1 MVEIRT
7 EVEPAWAFRMPVGGT
22 ADGVA
27 RRRNGVR
34 ERLLHVDGRPVVV
47 RIAQTAADRV
57 LFGAQAPDEQTAQ
70 RAIERMRFAL
80 GLDDDLRPFY
90 ERFKHD
96 PLIGPSIRARP
107 WIRVTRRP
115 EPFEALAWAITEQ
128 LIEFVRASAI
138 QRRMVRRWGRR
149 CVRTGLRDVPD
160 AYALSAGRALALIR
174 CAREVSS
181 GRVDLRAPD
190 HERGWR
196 RLRSIPG
203 VGAWTIE
210 MLALTGQGRYDQLPA
225 GDLNYLKAVGR
236 LRSGGDPHARATEDE
251 VRDLFAPYGEWAA
264 LAAAHLT
271 RSPVQ
276 AGSRSSRHGRLPA
289 AA

>member
-1 MVEIRT
+1 MIRIVGTKISGTTAGCTRVNRSIHGRSNIGGEARSQSLRRVLGSAAIAISVHSSAAVVRSSQRDRRVPTWMVEIRT

-107 WIRVTRRP
+107 WI
-115 EPFEALAWAITEQ
+115 
-128 LIEFVRASAI
+128 
-138 QRRMVRRWGRR
+138 
-149 CVRTGLRDVPD
+149 
-160 AYALSAGRALALIR
+160 
-174 CAREVSS
+174 
-181 GRVDLRAPD
+181 
-190 HERGWR
+190 
-196 RLRSIPG
+196 
-203 VGAWTIE
+203 
-210 MLALTGQGRYDQLPA
+210 
-225 GDLNYLKAVGR
+225 
-236 LRSGGDPHARATEDE
+236 
-251 VRDLFAPYGEWAA
+251 
-264 LAAAHLT
+264 
-271 RSPVQ
+271 
-276 AGSRSSRHGRLPA
+276 
-289 AA
+289 